1 MKAVKTLAVLLL
13 VYVAIVAIFE
23 SLLGYFQPQAEDTVV
38 ITTFDA
44 DGTGHSR
51 VLSGL
56 DSGERFYVAVNH
68 WPRAWYR
75 RALEN
80 PKVQITRNGETSDL
94 TAVLVS
100 GEEHDRV
107 RMEHPIPVGIRALMG
122 FAPRR
127 FLRLD
132 PLAAAHEDLAPQP

>member
-1 MKAVKTLAVLLL
+1 MKALKVAGIVFL
-13 VYVAIVAIFE
+13 VYVAIVVVFE
-23 SLLGYFQPQAEDTVV
+23 SLIGYFQPEGGDTVV

-44 DGTGHSR
+44 QGEGRER

-56 DSGERFYVAVNH
+56 DSGDAFYVAVNH

-80 PKVQITRNGETSDL
+80 PRVRVARDGETQDYL
-94 TAVLVS
+94 AVPVTD
-100 GEEHDRV
+100 EEHARV
-107 RMEHPIPVGIRALMG
+107 DAEHSIPVAVSFLMG

-132 PLAAAHEDLAPQP
+132 PVAN

>member
-1 MKAVKTLAVLLL
+1 MKALKIAGIGFL
-13 VYVAIVAIFE
+13 VYVAIVVVFE
-23 SLLGYFQPQAEDTVV
+23 SLIGYFQPEGGDTVV

-44 DGTGHSR
+44 HGEGRER

-56 DSGERFYVAVNH
+56 DSGDAFYVAVNH
-68 WPRAWYR
+68 WPRSWYR

-80 PKVQITRNGETSDL
+80 PRVRVARDGETQDYL
-94 TAVLVS
+94 AVPVTD
-100 GEEHDRV
+100 EEHDRV
-107 RMEHPIPVGIRALMG
+107 NAEHPMTFGKSILMG

-132 PLAAAHEDLAPQP
+132 PVAN

>member
-1 MKAVKTLAVLLL
+1 MRAIKILGILLL
-13 VYVAIVAIFE
+13 VWAAIVAIFE
-23 SLLGYFQPQAEDTVV
+23 SMLGYFQPEGGGDTVV

-44 DGTGHSR
+44 DGTGHDR

-56 DSGERFYVAVNH
+56 DSGGQFYVAVNH

-80 PKVQITRNGETSDL
+80 PSVQIVR
-94 TAVLVS
+94 
-100 GEEHDRV
+100 GEETLDYMAVPVTGEEDDRV
-107 RMEHPIPVGIRALMG
+107 RAEHPIPIVARILMG
-122 FAPRR
+122 FAPRH

-132 PLAAAHEDLAPQP
+132 PVAG

>member
-1 MKAVKTLAVLLL
+1 MKALKIAGIVFL
-13 VYVAIVAIFE
+13 VYVAIVVVFE
-23 SLLGYFQPQAEDTVV
+23 SLIGYFQPEGGDTVV

-44 DGTGHSR
+44 QGEARER

-56 DSGERFYVAVNH
+56 DSGDAFYVAVNH

-80 PKVQITRNGETSDL
+80 PRVRVARDGEAQDYL
-94 TAVLVS
+94 AVPATD
-100 GEEHDRV
+100 EEHARV
-107 RMEHPIPVGIRALMG
+107 NAEHPIPIVVSFLMG

-132 PLAAAHEDLAPQP
+132 PVAN

>member
-1 MKAVKTLAVLLL
+1 MKALKIAGIVFL
-13 VYVAIVAIFE
+13 VYVAIVVVFE
-23 SLLGYFQPQAEDTVV
+23 SLIGYFQPEGGDTVV

-44 DGTGHSR
+44 QGEGRER

-56 DSGERFYVAVNH
+56 DSGDAFYVAVNH

-80 PKVQITRNGETSDL
+80 PRVRVARDGETQDYL
-94 TAVLVS
+94 AVPVTD
-100 GEEHDRV
+100 EEHDRV
-107 RMEHPIPVGIRALMG
+107 NAEHPIPIVVSILMG

-132 PLAAAHEDLAPQP
+132 PVAN